1 MSQAVPAAI
10 QVKPGTS
17 GEYPEIVLVA
27 LYANG
32 SAVTGGNL
40 TVTALTD
47 VTLNASNDLFTYT
60 QMNRAGKSQIPTT
73 STNSLAC
80 NMIVDEEIFFG
91 NSSATAD
98 TAAKSGILG
107 LSTGKT
113 KCDFSVK
120 IGSKTVT
127 GECSVSSLAP
137 TVSADS
143 PVWVS
148 PITLAIDGDFTVS

>member
-1 MSQAVPAAI
+1 MSQASPAAI
-10 QVKPGTS
+10 QVKPGTD
-17 GEYPEIVLVA
+17 YPEIILQA

-32 SAVTGGNL
+32 SPITGGNL
-40 TVTALTD
+40 TVTALKD
-47 VTLNASNDLFTYT
+47 VTLNAANDLFTYT
-60 QMNRAGKSQIPTT
+60 QLNQAGKSQVPTT

-91 NSSATAD
+91 NASATAS

-107 LSTGKT
+107 LSTAKT
-113 KCDFSVK
+113 KCNVSIDV
-120 IGSKTVT
+120 GSKTVT
-127 GECSVSSLAP
+127 GKCYVTALAP

-148 PITLAIDGDFTVS
+148 PITLAIDGDFAVA